1 MFGTH
6 FYNEG
11 LRKLTIAFGQLFNN
25 IVIQNTSSTGAVTK
39 RIRVPLA
46 YAPKEKFIVRLEQ
59 QANLQSDR
67 EVSITLPRLGFE
79 ITGLSYDSTRKLNKM
94 NKTIRVKNNEEGK
107 KTNFNYTP
115 VPYNINFELAII
127 SKNQDDGL
135 QIIEQI
141 LPYFQPHYNLSVKL
155 LTSVNEIKDVPV
167 VLTNVEYEDD
177 YEGDFSTRRAII
189 YTLQFTAKTYLYG
202 PVTESKI
209 IKKAVTDY
217 YTDTNVTRAPRQV
230 RYTATP
236 TSLVDRDGVVV
247 TTLSNATDTNDN
259 IITVADASSI
269 AKFDNIYIDTEL
281 LRVSKKDGNALTVVR
296 GFEDSTAA
304 AHASGANIYKVDT
317 TDAALL
323 DTDDDFGF
331 GELYSEFTDYKK
343 RNPISGAD
351 EAI

>member
-25 IVIQNTSSTGAVTK
+25 IVLQNTSSTGAITK

-115 VPYNINFELAII
+115 VPYNINFILYSFTATAE
-127 SKNQDDGL
+127 NGL

-141 LPYFQPHYNLSVKL
+141 LPFFQPEYTVTMNVVPELSLVRDIPIIL
-155 LTSVNEIKDVPV
+155 NSVN
-167 VLTNVEYEDD
+167 YEDT
-177 YEGDFSTRRAII
+177 YNGEFTQRRAVI
-189 YTLQFTAKTYLYG
+189 YTLSFTAKTYLYG
-202 PVTESKI
+202 PMSNQKVIKTAQADLGASTDSPLTRDERI
-209 IKKAVTDY
+209 IVVP
-217 YTDTNVTRAPRQV
+217 N
-230 RYTATP
+230 P
-236 TSLVDRDGVVV
+236 T
-247 TTLSNATDTNDN
+247 T
-259 IITVADASSI
+259 ADA
-269 AKFDNIYIDTEL
+269 
-281 LRVSKKDGNALTVVR
+281 
-296 GFEDSTAA
+296 
-304 AHASGANIYKVDT
+304 
-317 TDAALL
+317 
-323 DTDDDFGF
+323 DDDFGF
-331 GELYSEFTDYKK
+331 TTTLSFFTDGK
-343 RNPISGAD
+343 RYNPSSD
-351 EAI
+351 SDT